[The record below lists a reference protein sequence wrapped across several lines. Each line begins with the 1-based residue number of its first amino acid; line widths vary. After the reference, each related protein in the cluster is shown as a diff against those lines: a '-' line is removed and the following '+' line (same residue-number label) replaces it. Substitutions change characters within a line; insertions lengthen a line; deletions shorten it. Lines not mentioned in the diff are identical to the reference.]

1 MRADYVPSIDWL
13 KAIGITS
20 IVFGHVAHGAIAGL
34 VPPIYPKQFG
44 VAMFVYATAY
54 GLARERRASWRA
66 VANRLFEMF
75 LFGIGI
81 AALLSATGYAFE
93 GDIRESNYL
102 PFAGGINVALDYFPA
117 NPTTWFIGMYLQM
130 LLLWAVV
137 LRRVRVSAP
146 LIAIVAA
153 GEIAVRALLMD
164 RAGNFVA
171 YMNVSSWLTVFLLG
185 SWYGSQGRI
194 PFGQH
199 PWWRAGLPLAVLI
212 TAWSALVG
220 RAVTAESF
228 PLMRLGDAGLPGTIA
243 TSIAVTFLYSAVTLL
258 TVATVS
264 SLPASATVR
273 YVARN
278 TVIVF
283 IGHMPI
289 YFALQPIL
297 KEFASSYWLVVA
309 IQMVPCY
316 FGLLWL
322 SDRVRAAVDPVAMRD
337 RLLGSGAPPPDI
349 VRAGVTRTLG
359 ETGWSD
365 RVV

>member
-13 KAIGITS
+13 KAIGITL

-44 VAMFVYATAY
+44 VAMFIYATAY

-75 LFGIGI
+75 LFGIAI
-81 AALLSATGYAFE
+81 AALLSVIGYAFE

-102 PFAGGINVALDYFPA
+102 PFAGGVNVALDYFPA

-137 LRRVRVSAP
+137 LRPVRVSAP
-146 LIAIVAA
+146 LIAIVAV

-171 YMNVSSWLTVFLLG
+171 YMNVSNWLTVFLLG
-185 SWYGSQGRI
+185 SWYGSRGRI

-199 PWWRAGLPLAVLI
+199 PWWRAGLPLAVLVA
-212 TAWSALVG
+212 AWSALVG
-220 RAVTAESF
+220 HVVAVDSF
-228 PLMRLGDAGLPGTIA
+228 PLMRLGDADLPGTIA
-243 TSIAVTFLYSAVTLL
+243 TSLAVTFLYSVVTLM

-264 SLPASATVR
+264 SLPAPASVR

-297 KEFASSYWLVVA
+297 KEFTSSYWLVVA

-316 FGLLWL
+316 CGLLWI
-322 SDRVRAAVDPVAMRD
+322 SDRVRAVVDPIVLRD
-337 RLLGSGAPPPDI
+337 RLLG
-349 VRAGVTRTLG
+349 RGVTK
-359 ETGWSD
+359 D
-365 RVV
+365 VVARAAV